1 MLMVQ
6 ELAED
11 DPNRRIQ
18 FWEQMIDN
26 NQMSLASIDFSD
38 VVSPSEGNHHNWAVI
53 VIGLTITL
61 IECQKL
67 ILSSRKNSIYGLGD
81 LILKPVFLHGTLDG
95 ATYFTLL
102 QEDLKPALAAL
113 FPNLFNSDLPVEKI
127 WYQQDGA
134 PPHYAVIVRRYL
146 DEVFPNRWV
155 GRRGQTEW
163 PTRSPD
169 LTSLDFYLW
178 GYLKSKVYVNIM

>member
-1 MLMVQ
+1 
-6 ELAED
+6 
-11 DPNRRIQ
+11 
-18 FWEQMIDN
+18 
-26 NQMSLASIDFSD
+26 
-38 VVSPSEGNHHNWAVI
+38 
-53 VIGLTITL
+53 
-61 IECQKL
+61 
-67 ILSSRKNSIYGLGD
+67 
-81 LILKPVFLHGTLDG
+81 LHGTLDG
-95 ATYFTLL
+95 ARCLTLL
-102 QEDLKPALAAL
+102 QEDPKPALAAL
-113 FPNLFNSDLPVEKI
+113 FPNLLNSDLPDIRI

-169 LTSLDFYLW
+169 LTPLDFYLW